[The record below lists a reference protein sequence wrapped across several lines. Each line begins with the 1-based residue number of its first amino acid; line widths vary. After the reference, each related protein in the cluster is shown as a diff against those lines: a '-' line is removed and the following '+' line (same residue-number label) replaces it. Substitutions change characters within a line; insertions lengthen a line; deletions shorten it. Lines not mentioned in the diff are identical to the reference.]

1 MVFFYVYI
9 MLTKKE
15 LNTCLCKWVEEY
27 HCSDF
32 IAADPVQFPHRY
44 TVKEDIEISGLL
56 TAVLSFGNRIQILKK
71 ADELDRIMGHAPLT
85 YVLSGK
91 WRDDFPESDGRSF
104 YRMLS
109 YADVRGYFEKL
120 YRVYAAGKTLED
132 ALKEY
137 KGIPMQQ
144 LCSFLGVSDC
154 SPQKKLNMFL
164 RWMIR
169 TGSPVDFG
177 IWSTMSA
184 SQLVIPLDTH
194 VCRVAYQLGLTE
206 SASFSLNNARKITAA
221 LEKVFPGD
229 PCLGD
234 FALFGYGVNHKE

>member
-1 MVFFYVYI
+1 

-15 LNTCLCKWVEEY
+15 LDTCLCKWAEEY
-27 HCSDF
+27 HCCDF

-71 ADELDRIMGHAPLT
+71 ADELDRIMGHAPLA

-91 WRDDFPESDGRSF
+91 WREDFPESDGRSF

-144 LCSFLGVSDC
+144 LCSFLGVSDR

-177 IWSTMSA
+177 IWRTMSA
-184 SQLVIPLDTH
+184 SQLIIPLDTH

-206 SASFSLNNARKITAA
+206 SASFSLNNAKKITAA

>member
-1 MVFFYVYI
+1 
-9 MLTKKE
+9 MLTKNE
-15 LNTCLCKWVEEY
+15 LDTCLCKWAEEY

-44 TVKEDIEISGLL
+44 TVKEDIEIRGLL

-71 ADELDRIMGHAPLT
+71 ADELDRIMGHVPLT

-91 WRDDFPESDGRSF
+91 WRDDFPESVGGCF

-144 LCSFLGVSDC
+144 LCSFLGVSDR

-206 SASFSLNNARKITAA
+206 SASFSLNNAKKITAA

>member
-1 MVFFYVYI
+1 
-9 MLTKKE
+9 MLTKNE
-15 LNTCLCKWVEEY
+15 LDTCLCKWAEEY
-27 HCSDF
+27 HCCDF

-71 ADELDRIMGHAPLT
+71 ADELDKIMGHAPLT

-109 YADVRGYFEKL
+109 YADVRGYFEKI

-144 LCSFLGVSDC
+144 LCSFLGVSDRT
-154 SPQKKLNMFL
+154 PQKKLNMFL

-177 IWSTMSA
+177 IWPTMSA

-206 SASFSLNNARKITAA
+206 SASFSLNNAKKITAA

>member
-1 MVFFYVYI
+1 
-9 MLTKKE
+9 MLIKNE
-15 LNTCLCKWVEEY
+15 LDTCLCKWAEEY

-71 ADELDRIMGHAPLT
+71 ADELDRIMGHVPLT

-144 LCSFLGVSDC
+144 LCSFLGVSDR

-206 SASFSLNNARKITAA
+206 SASFSLNNAKKITAA

>member
-1 MVFFYVYI
+1 MAFFI
-9 MLTKKE
+9 FTMMINNE
-15 LNTCLCKWVEEY
+15 LDTCLCKWAEEY

-71 ADELDRIMGHAPLT
+71 ADELDKIMEHAPLA

-109 YADVRGYFEKL
+109 YADIRGYFEKL

-144 LCSFLGVSDC
+144 LCSFLGVSDR

-177 IWSTMSA
+177 IWRTMSA

-206 SASFSLNNARKITAA
+206 SASFSLNNAKKITAA